1 MSDTKEPATELPR
14 PVGSGLGAVVG
25 QGIVM
30 RALRRAIERD
40 RLPHALLFSGPQG
53 VGKATTALLL
63 AQALNCRVAGPVDT
77 CGECVSCSKIGRGIH
92 PDILWIAP
100 MPRVIKVGQITPRPN
115 SPIPP
120 ARTVTSFVG
129 LAPYEGRKKVI
140 VIRGA
145 HAMNETAQNVLLKT
159 LEEPPP
165 SSILVLTT
173 MAPGS
178 LLPTVVSRCQTLRFS
193 PVGQETV
200 REYLEQQ
207 MQLPAEEARLR
218 AALTPGSIGGAL
230 ALDLDAYGTLLE
242 TVVGALRLSQHGGGG
257 VVAAADSLAGSG
269 HGETATQRAAS
280 TLRIGRD
287 VLRDL
292 LVVTSQAEGTDLVNS
307 SQREAWVAWARDL
320 DSEGVIDA
328 LQALNVG
335 IERFTTGIQPNIKMA
350 LEQTLIEVGS
360 ALAGAGQRAAS

>member
-1 MSDTKEPATELPR
+1 MSATKETQTELPR
-14 PVGSGLGAVVG
+14 PIGTGMRAVVG
-25 QGIVM
+25 QDIVL

-40 RLPHALLFSGPQG
+40 RLPHALLFAGPQG

-63 AQALNCRVAGPVDT
+63 AQALNCRVAGPLDT
-77 CGECVSCSKIGRGIH
+77 CGDCVSCNKIGRGIH

-100 MPRVIKVGQITPRPN
+100 TPRVIRIEQITPRDR
-115 SPIPP
+115 SSIPP
-120 ARTVTSFVG
+120 ARTAVGFVG
-129 LAPYEGRKKVI
+129 YAPYEGRKKVI

-145 HAMNETAQNVLLKT
+145 HAMTEPAQNAFLKT

-165 SSILVLTT
+165 SSILILTSQ
-173 MAPGS
+173 APGS

-193 PVGQETV
+193 PVAQETV

-207 MQLPAEEARLR
+207 VQLPAEEARLR

-230 ALDLDAYGTLLE
+230 ALDLDAYGALLE
-242 TVVGALRLSQHGGGG
+242 TVVEALRLCQHGGGG
-257 VVAAADSLAGSG
+257 VVAAADRLASSG

-292 LVVTSQAEGTDLVNS
+292 LVITTRADGAGLVNS
-307 SQREAWVAWARDL
+307 AQRDAWIAWGREV
-320 DSEGVIDA
+320 DSDGVIDA

-335 IERFTTGIQPNIKMA
+335 IERFTSGITPNIKMA
-350 LEQTLIEVGS
+350 LEQTLIEIGR
-360 ALAGAGQRAAS
+360 ALSGTGQRTAS